1 MIIRLMP
8 FYYFTFGFLY
18 IQILKF
24 NIFQVYFLQGSLD
37 FVWNRTRVGVRGL
50 GHLIRMSSLRRVGHT
65 VAINYA

>member
-1 MIIRLMP
+1 MP

-37 FVWNRTRVGVRGL
+37 FVWNRTQVGVRGL
-50 GHLIRMSSLRRVGHT
+50 GHLIRMSSL
-65 VAINYA
+65 AAQSWP